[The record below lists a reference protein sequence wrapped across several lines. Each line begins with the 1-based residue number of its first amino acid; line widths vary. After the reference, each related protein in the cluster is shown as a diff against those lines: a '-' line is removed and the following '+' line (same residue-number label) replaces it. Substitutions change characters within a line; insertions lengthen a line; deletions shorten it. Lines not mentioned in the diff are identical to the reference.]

1 MKLKVSATIRGVEVE
16 VIGESFEG
24 DPSVGIPYGP
34 EQVYAVTLNNE
45 PFELTVEEEE
55 HYTIELSKQ
64 YDEQGEYDWD

>member
-16 VIGESFEG
+16 VFGESFDG

-34 EQVYAVTLNNE
+34 EQVYAMTLDNE
-45 PFELTVEEEE
+45 PFELTDEEEAQ
-55 HYTIELSKQ
+55 YILELSKR